1 MTVTMHGVL
10 IAESLRVGAE
20 LSELPLTVLSLRR
33 VAVSTRAPGQ
43 PSAWTLLSFET
54 DVEPERLADRLSEV
68 LDAPGYYVD
77 FHTDTEVFVVFA
89 GRVFRYA
96 TGDEAGRAA
105 AADYARSMGVP
116 ESQLDWGDTD

>member
-1 MTVTMHGVL
+1 MHGVL

-33 VAVSTRAPGQ
+33 VAVSTPAPGQ

-54 DVEPERLADRLSEV
+54 DVEPERLAARLSEV
-68 LDAPGYYVD
+68 LEAPGYYVD
-77 FHTDTEVFVVFA
+77 FHTDSTVFVVFE
-89 GRVFRYA
+89 GRVVCYA
-96 TGDEAGRAA
+96 PGDEAGRVA
-105 AADYARSMGVP
+105 AADYARNMGVP